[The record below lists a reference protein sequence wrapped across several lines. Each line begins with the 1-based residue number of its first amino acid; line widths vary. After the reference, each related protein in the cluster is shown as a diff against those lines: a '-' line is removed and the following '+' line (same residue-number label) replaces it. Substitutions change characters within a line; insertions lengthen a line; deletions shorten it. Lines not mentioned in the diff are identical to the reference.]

1 MTNEQLKKKLI
12 KANELNKKSTAIMDE
27 VFEFLYSKGVD
38 PTEMP
43 SKHYNADY
51 LSDAITCFVS
61 YDEWE
66 IESLM
71 EEIIEAI
78 ERNKE

>member
-12 KANELNKKSTAIMDE
+12 KANELNKKSTAIVNE
-27 VFEFLYSKGVD
+27 IFEFLYNKGVD
-38 PTEMP
+38 PTEIP
-43 SKHYNADY
+43 SKHYNADC
-51 LSDAITCFVS
+51 LADAITCFVA